1 LVKSKPHDGTSCTF
15 ILELGVATDNDD
27 DTEMDND
34 DDTEM
39 DNDDDTE
46 MDTDVNNKVN
56 NDDDTMLASYLFVV
70 VPVELYPGREVTRLE
85 TEYSR

>member
-1 LVKSKPHDGTSCTF
+1 VF

-34 DDTEM
+34 DGTQVDTDDDTQM
-39 DNDDDTE
+39 DNDDDTQ
-46 MDTDVNNKVN
+46 MD
-56 NDDDTMLASYLFVV
+56 NDDDTLLASYLFIV

-85 TEYSR
+85 TEYSCCHHFRLS